1 MEKQSQGSFTRCSKH
16 ANVWQ
21 ALAQWYQTHLGQKV
35 EAREQELLHE
45 VLSNLFGYHLLQ
57 MGSIE
62 QLEFLAN
69 SRVSRHFV
77 MDVCDSAM
85 EATTC
90 CFRGRPHAMPVNTD
104 SLDVVVLPH
113 ILEFSE
119 QPHEVLREVERTVV
133 PEGHVVVLGF
143 NPLSVWTLW
152 RWLIG
157 WRGMIP
163 WCGHFI
169 GTTRMKD
176 WLSLLGFEVIETRY
190 YFFRPPSQHETIL
203 SKLRFLERVGQRLWP
218 ILGGG
223 YVMLARKHVST
234 LTPIRPRW
242 KSSRKLVTPGLVEPM
257 SRRDKNNMEKS

>member
-1 MEKQSQGSFTRCSKH
+1 MARKKPRSFTRCGDQ

-21 ALAQWYQTHLGQKV
+21 TLATWYQTHLGQKV
-35 EAREQELLHE
+35 EVREKELLHQ
-45 VLSNLFGYHLLQ
+45 VLSNLFGYHLLH
-57 MGSIE
+57 MGSVE
-62 QLEFLAN
+62 QIEFLAN
-69 SRVSRHFV
+69 SRVSRRVV
-77 MDVCDSAM
+77 MDVCDSAND
-85 EATTC
+85 AVPG
-90 CFRGRPHAMPVNTD
+90 CFKARPHAIPVSTD

-157 WRGMIP
+157 WRGNVP

-169 GTTRMKD
+169 STTRLRD
-176 WLSLLGFEVIETRY
+176 WLNLLGFEVIETRY
-190 YFFRPPSQHETIL
+190 YFFRPPVQHDTVL
-203 SKLRFLERVGQRLWP
+203 QKLRFLERIGQRLWP

-223 YVMLARKHVST
+223 YVILARKHVTT
-234 LTPIRPRW
+234 LTPIKPRW
-242 KSSRKLVTPGLVEPM
+242 RSNRKLVTPGLVEPM
-257 SRRDKNNMEKS
+257 SSHRKNSMEKS

>member
-1 MEKQSQGSFTRCSKH
+1 MKKKSPRSFTRCDDH

-69 SRVSRHFV
+69 SRVSRRII
-77 MDVCDSAM
+77 MDVCDSARDA
-85 EATTC
+85 ATG
-90 CFRGRPHAMPVNTD
+90 CFQGRPHAMPVCTD

-143 NPLSVWTLW
+143 NPLSIWTIW

-157 WRGMIP
+157 WRRLVP

-176 WLSLLGFEVIETRY
+176 WLSLLGFEVIATRY
-190 YFFRPPSQHETIL
+190 YFFRPPFQHETIL
-203 SKLRFLERVGQRLWP
+203 GKLRFLERVGQRLWP
-218 ILGGG
+218 IFGGG

-242 KSSRKLVTPGLVEPM
+242 KSSRKLATPGLVEPM
-257 SRRDKNNMEKS
+257 SQRLKK